1 MAVKTT
7 EIKKFMEMWTPI
19 METIPAVLDLADQQS
34 QAQRELALAKQAL
47 ADVEA
52 TIDEKTQAAKNNLN
66 TLERLA
72 AEANASWQA
81 ALLKAEEAREAHKQ
95 ALKDAETLESKKL
108 KDLQART
115 AAEESKLVALEQDV
129 AAKTATLTA
138 QAEALIAQKQAEL
151 DGVEKLIAS
160 AQKTLDQLRAKLG

>member
-1 MAVKTT
+1 MALKTA
-7 EIKKFMEMWTPI
+7 EIKKFLEMWTPI

-52 TIDEKTQAAKNNLN
+52 SIDEKTQAAKNNLDS
-66 TLERLA
+66 LERLA

-81 ALLKAEEAREAHKQ
+81 ALVKAEEARESHKQ

-115 AAEESKLVALEQDV
+115 ADESAKLVALEQDV
-129 AAKTATLTA
+129 AAKIAAITA
-138 QAEALIAQKQAEL
+138 QTDALIADKQAEL
-151 DGVEKLIAS
+151 ESVEKRIAS